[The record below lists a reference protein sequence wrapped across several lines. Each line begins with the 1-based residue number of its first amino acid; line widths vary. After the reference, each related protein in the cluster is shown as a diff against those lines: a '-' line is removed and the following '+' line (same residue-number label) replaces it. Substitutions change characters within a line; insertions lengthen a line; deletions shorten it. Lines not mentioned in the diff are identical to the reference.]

1 MSVAIERNSSRY
13 IPWIFVGGM
22 AIVIAVNAVMIWLAV
37 GSFSGLYTSKPRERG
52 LAYNTVIAEQ
62 AQRDALGW
70 RIDTAWRP
78 EANRLEVVLLD
89 ADGKAL
95 APSRLTAEL
104 VRPVEKRAPLA
115 VTLVPTDIGR
125 FAAELVLP
133 ERGNWDLDI
142 VVERGTDRFAVTR
155 RMFLK

>member
-1 MSVAIERNSSRY
+1 MSVAVERNSSRY
-13 IPWIFVGGM
+13 IPWIFVGGF
-22 AIVIAVNAVMIWLAV
+22 AVVIAVNATMVWLAV
-37 GSFSGLYTSKPRERG
+37 GSFSGLYASKPRERG
-52 LAYNTVIAEQ
+52 LAYNAVIAEQ
-62 AQRDALGW
+62 AKRDALGW

-78 EANRLEVVLLD
+78 ESGRLEVVLLD
-89 ADGKAL
+89 SNGKPL
-95 APSRLTAEL
+95 APNRLTAEL

-115 VTLVPTDIGR
+115 VSLVPTDIGR